1 MYSAVYEMYSCIQ
14 LHNLVF
20 LKVPKKKKKYD
31 PSDKKK
37 PDKNKIINAREL
49 A

>member
-1 MYSAVYEMYSCIQ
+1 MYYSAVYEMYSCIQ

-20 LKVPKKKKKYD
+20 LLKGIKKKKNYD

-37 PDKNKIINAREL
+37 GLAKIK
-49 A
+49 